1 MIWPR
6 VNFPNSYVHA
16 YAMTARDGRVFD
28 MMRVNIPQGT
38 RVNGVDLTG
47 WQLDRFASPRMRE
60 AKLNGRPVTVGFKP
74 GEAVELW
81 RGAGEQRETMRIDDP
96 WPVSYTHLR
105 AHETR
110 R

>member
-28 MMRVNIPQGT
+28 MMRVSIPQGT

-60 AKLNGRPVTVGFKP
+60 AKLNCVLSSCYRPV
-74 GEAVELW
+74 W
-81 RGAGEQRETMRIDDP
+81 REFSFRKSGRF
-96 WPVSYTHLR
+96 
-105 AHETR
+105 
-110 R
+110 